1 MPYCDQIKHKGLTVH
16 GDRSDREAAVQQLL
30 DQIILGSDIPFS
42 EEEVE
47 QEIRMELAGLMQNM
61 RYQAMGG
68 DHHLEEMDLDK
79 WKEDIR
85 KEIIR
90 DHQVETIL
98 RTVIEQEELT
108 VFHEELEEAAIRLA
122 KEEQTT
128 LEMVRRFMGEDYV
141 LLRKETLYDKA
152 KRLIVDTSLAADG

>member
-1 MPYCDQIKHKGLTVH
+1 
-16 GDRSDREAAVQQLL
+16 
-30 DQIILGSDIPFS
+30 
-42 EEEVE
+42 
-47 QEIRMELAGLMQNM
+47 MELAGLMQNM

-108 VFHEELEEAAIRLA
+108 VSHEELEEAAIRLA
-122 KEEQTT
+122 KDEQTT

>member
-1 MPYCDQIKHKGLTVH
+1 MVIVLT
-16 GDRSDREAAVQQLL
+16 GRLL

-108 VFHEELEEAAIRLA
+108 VSHEELEEAAIRLA

-152 KRLIVDTSLAADG
+152 KRLVVDTSLAADG

>member
-1 MPYCDQIKHKGLTVH
+1 MPYCDQIKYKGLTVH
-16 GDRSDREAAVQQLL
+16 GDHSDREAAVQQLL
-30 DQIILGSDIPFS
+30 DQIILGSDIPFP

-108 VFHEELEEAAIRLA
+108 VSHEELEEAAIRLA

>member
-1 MPYCDQIKHKGLTVH
+1 MPYCDQIKYKGLTVH

-30 DQIILGSDIPFS
+30 DQIILGSDIS

-108 VFHEELEEAAIRLA
+108 VSHEELEEAAIRLA

-152 KRLIVDTSLAADG
+152 KRLVVDTSLAADG

>member
-1 MPYCDQIKHKGLTVH
+1 MPYCDQIKYKGLTVH
-16 GDRSDREAAVQQLL
+16 GDRPDREAAVQQLL

-108 VFHEELEEAAIRLA
+108 VSHEELEEAAIRLA

>member
-1 MPYCDQIKHKGLTVH
+1 MPYCDQIKYKGLTVH

-108 VFHEELEEAAIRLA
+108 VSHEELEEAAIRLA